1 MEFPEIEAQAQGEFV
16 TFLGWYRSF
25 SYCTQKGWL
34 DRGNQGLKILVK
46 MLFIMPGVP
55 WVKDWNCL
63 VTSGSGPLQRI
74 VSHFGRNKG
83 EGGLFQQIQESW
95 TVMKSPCLPLGL
107 ERSDPVYQPLRA
119 LLSRPSLFPSYET
132 SLANHGRC
140 YIPTSKTVRASP
152 LCLSNR
158 WWCWLLPI
166 EYHVNSGEEMNL
178 GVPPGILLRI
188 FKYIL

>member
-107 ERSDPVYQPLRA
+107 EEVTLCISHWE
-119 LLSRPSLFPSYET
+119 LSYLDQACFQAMRLVWQIMGDVISQHLKQLEQ
-132 SLANHGRC
+132 
-140 YIPTSKTVRASP
+140 V
-152 LCLSNR
+152 LCAFQT
-158 WWCWLLPI
+158 
-166 EYHVNSGEEMNL
+166 GG
-178 GVPPGILLRI
+178 GVDCCQ
-188 FKYIL
+188 